1 MTRLVRSVIAALV
14 LWVGAA
20 AGVGAQT
27 RTAIV
32 VAPIPSTD
40 MTPFYWALQQ
50 KLFEK
55 AGLDVTVSVATSGAA
70 SMQAVIGKA
79 ADIGVSNTLAL
90 VTARGKNIPIVVVAA
105 GSMYRSD
112 ILNDLLL
119 KTPDNPAKTGK
130 DMEGKTVAVTGLHDL
145 LGIAVQSWIAQNGG
159 DPSKVNFVEMPSAMM
174 QPALDAKRVDFVAVY
189 EPFVS
194 TMLRNGAYKQFAAPF
209 NSIAPSF
216 MSTAWFAMGPWAS
229 EHKAAVAT
237 FNRVMSQAAK
247 YVDAHYEEQLPLI
260 AQFTK
265 LPIETLKG
273 MSRVYDAPSLDPATL
288 QPLINTAFKAKEIP
302 AMFNAS
308 DMVFAGA
315 Q

>member
-1 MTRLVRSVIAALV
+1 MRSCSTSKRTEMKNVVRIALGALV
-14 LWVGAA
+14 LWSAA
-20 AGVGAQT
+20 AAHAQAQT

-40 MTPFYWALQQ
+40 MTPFYWAVQQ

-55 AGLDVTVSVATSGAA
+55 AGLDVSVSVATSGAA

-174 QPALDAKRVDFVAVY
+174 QPALDAHR
-189 EPFVS
+189 
-194 TMLRNGAYKQFAAPF
+194 
-209 NSIAPSF
+209 
-216 MSTAWFAMGPWAS
+216 
-229 EHKAAVAT
+229 
-237 FNRVMSQAAK
+237 
-247 YVDAHYEEQLPLI
+247 
-260 AQFTK
+260 
-265 LPIETLKG
+265 
-273 MSRVYDAPSLDPATL
+273 
-288 QPLINTAFKAKEIP
+288 
-302 AMFNAS
+302 
-308 DMVFAGA
+308 
-315 Q
+315 